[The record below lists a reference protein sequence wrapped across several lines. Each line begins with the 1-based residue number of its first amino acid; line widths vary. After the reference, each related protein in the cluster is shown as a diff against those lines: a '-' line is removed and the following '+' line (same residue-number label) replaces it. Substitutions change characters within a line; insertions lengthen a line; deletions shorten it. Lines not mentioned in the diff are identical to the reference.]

1 MDTPTYEPP
10 AEPDRTPRANTI
22 LAEPATPAA
31 CTRDY
36 ESAAA
41 VRATISK
48 QERTR

>member
-1 MDTPTYEPP
+1 MDTPTYDPP
-10 AEPDRTPRANTI
+10 AEPDRTPRPNQ
-22 LAEPATPAA
+22 LFAEPATPAA

-41 VRATISK
+41 VRATMSK